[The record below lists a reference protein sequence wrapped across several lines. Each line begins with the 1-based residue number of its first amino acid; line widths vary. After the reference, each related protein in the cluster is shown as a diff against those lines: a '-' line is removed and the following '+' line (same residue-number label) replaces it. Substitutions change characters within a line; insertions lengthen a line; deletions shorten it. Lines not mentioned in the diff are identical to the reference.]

1 MPGLPLSLRGRP
13 EFIFILRA
21 RARSAQADSFL
32 TNPSHPHFSGNKD
45 IMQFWNELEGR
56 TIDGVYPLRRLVRS
70 EGRHAWFETETA
82 EPEAGPA
89 TISLTEAATDADE
102 VLERL
107 QAAQQLKHPNLVTIT
122 KVGQVRVDTTLV
134 IYAVMEHIEQSL
146 SDVLQTQVLSPEEGR
161 EVAEAL
167 VSSLTLIHQKGM
179 SHGRV
184 EASSVLATEETVKLR
199 SDCLHTNAAGQ
210 ADDVAAIGSTLFHAF
225 TQRKELTATDAQ
237 INRIPAPF
245 AEIIRNSFGRRWTL
259 AQISNA
265 LKPVLPVAS
274 VPPRPAAPAPV
285 ASTPRPVAP
294 SPAPVAAKTPVST
307 PPPVD
312 RPAAPEVPARY
323 APRFDEDEGPVKRK
337 PWLLYGGL
345 GVILLAIIGWLLL
358 RPHPVQAPVE
368 SPNPP
373 AQATA
378 PAPAP
383 PAQTSPAAPSGKP
396 SAARSANAKP
406 GPSAKASAARPAAA
420 IVPTDGRTVWRVV
433 AYTYRGQSKASDM
446 VTKISG
452 KHSDLGA
459 EVYSPPGRG
468 TVYLVTVGG
477 AMDHDAAVKM
487 RDRAQRE
494 GLPADTYVQNFSK

>member
-1 MPGLPLSLRGRP
+1 
-13 EFIFILRA
+13 
-21 RARSAQADSFL
+21 
-32 TNPSHPHFSGNKD
+32 
-45 IMQFWNELEGR
+45 MQFWNELEGR

-146 SDVLQTQVLSPEEGR
+146 SDVLQSQALSPEEGR

-167 VSSLTLIHQKGM
+167 VSSLTAIHQQGM

-184 EASSVLATEETVKLR
+184 EAASVLATEETVKLR
-199 SDCLHTNAAGQ
+199 SDCLHTTPAGQ
-210 ADDVAAIGSTLFHAF
+210 ADDVAAIGTTLFHAF
-225 TQRKELTATDAQ
+225 TQRKALTATDAQ

-245 AEIIRNSFGRRWTL
+245 GEIIRNSFGRRWTL

-274 VPPRPAAPAPV
+274 VLPQTVASAPPPSTPAPAAASPQPAPAV
-285 ASTPRPVAP
+285 AKAPVSPPPPVYRPVAP
-294 SPAPVAAKTPVST
+294 PAPLRKTLRS
-307 PPPVD
+307 D
-312 RPAAPEVPARY
+312 EEEAPAIQ
-323 APRFDEDEGPVKRK
+323 K

-345 GVILLAIIGWLLL
+345 GVVLLAIIGWLLL
-358 RPHPVQAPVE
+358 RPHSAPAPVE
-368 SPNPP
+368 APNPT
-373 AQATA
+373 AEATA

-383 PAQTSPAAPSGKP
+383 PVPTPPAVSAAKPPAPKP
-396 SAARSANAKP
+396 SPSAPAMAARSAA
-406 GPSAKASAARPAAA
+406 GA
-420 IVPTDGRTVWRVV
+420 VPTDGRTVWRVV
-433 AYTYRGQSKASDM
+433 AYTYRGQTKAADM
-446 VTKISG
+446 VAQISD
-452 KHSDLGA
+452 KHSDLDA
-459 EVYSPPGRG
+459 EVFNPPGRG
-468 TVYLVTVGG
+468 GVYLVTLGG

-487 RDRAQRE
+487 RNKAQRE
-494 GLPADTYVQNFSK
+494 GLPADTYVQNFSR

>member
-1 MPGLPLSLRGRP
+1 
-13 EFIFILRA
+13 
-21 RARSAQADSFL
+21 
-32 TNPSHPHFSGNKD
+32 
-45 IMQFWNELEGR
+45 MQFWNELEGR

-70 EGRHAWFETETA
+70 EGRHAWFETEAA

-107 QAAQQLKHPNLVTIT
+107 HAAQQLKHPNLVTIT

-146 SDVLQTQVLSPEEGR
+146 SDVLQAQALSPEEGR

-167 VSSLTLIHQKGM
+167 VSSLTAIHQQGM

-184 EASSVLATEETVKLR
+184 EAASVLATEDTVKLR
-199 SDCLHTNAAGQ
+199 SDCLHTNPAGQ
-210 ADDVAAIGSTLFHAF
+210 ADDVAAIGTTLFHAF
-225 TQRKELTATDAQ
+225 TQRKALSATDAQ

-274 VPPRPAAPAPV
+274 VIPQPAAPAPPPS
-285 ASTPRPVAP
+285 APPPVTA
-294 SPAPVAAKTPVST
+294 SPAPAAPKAPVST
-307 PPPVD
+307 PPPAY
-312 RPAAPEVPARY
+312 RPVAPEVLSSKPH
-323 APRFDEDEGPVKRK
+323 RFDEDEEPVKQK

-345 GVILLAIIGWLLL
+345 GVVLLVIIGWLLL
-358 RPHPVQAPVE
+358 RPHSVQAPVDT
-368 SPNPP
+368 PNPA
-373 AQATA
+373 AQSAA

-383 PAQTSPAAPSGKP
+383 PAPTTPTAPAVSAAKPPASRP
-396 SAARSANAKP
+396 SAAKP
-406 GPSAKASAARPAAA
+406 GPSAGAFAAQSSAAAVPA
-420 IVPTDGRTVWRVV
+420 DGRTVWRVV
-433 AYTYRGQSKASDM
+433 AYTYRGQTKASDM
-446 VTKISG
+446 VAKISG
-452 KHSDLGA
+452 KHSDLDA
-459 EVYSPPGRG
+459 EVFSPPGRG

-487 RDRAQRE
+487 RDKAQRE
-494 GLPADTYVQNFSK
+494 GLPADTYVQNFSR

>member
-1 MPGLPLSLRGRP
+1 
-13 EFIFILRA
+13 
-21 RARSAQADSFL
+21 
-32 TNPSHPHFSGNKD
+32 
-45 IMQFWNELEGR
+45 MQFWNELEGR

-70 EGRHAWFETETA
+70 EGRHAWFETETG

-146 SDVLQTQVLSPEEGR
+146 SDVLQSQALSPEEGR

-167 VSSLTLIHQKGM
+167 VSSLTAIHQQGM

-184 EASSVLATEETVKLR
+184 EAASVLATEDTVKLR
-199 SDCLHTNAAGQ
+199 SDCLHTNPAGQ
-210 ADDVAAIGSTLFHAF
+210 ADDVAAIGTTLFHAF
-225 TQRKELTATDAQ
+225 TQRKALSATDAQ

-245 AEIIRNSFGRRWTL
+245 AEIIRNSFGRKWTL

-274 VPPRPAAPAPV
+274 VIPQPAAPAPPPP
-285 ASTPRPVAP
+285 APPPVAVK
-294 SPAPVAAKTPVST
+294 APVST
-307 PPPVD
+307 PPPPAY
-312 RPAAPEVPARY
+312 RPAAPEVPSR
-323 APRFDEDEGPVKRK
+323 RTLRSDEDEEPVKQK

-345 GVILLAIIGWLLL
+345 GVVLLAIIGWLLL
-358 RPHPVQAPVE
+358 RPHSVQAPVE
-368 SPNPP
+368 TPT
-373 AQATA
+373 QATA

-383 PAQTSPAAPSGKP
+383 PAPAIATAKPPVARPPAAKPNPSAGA
-396 SAARSANAKP
+396 SAARSD
-406 GPSAKASAARPAAA
+406 AATVPA
-420 IVPTDGRTVWRVV
+420 DGRTVWRVV
-433 AYTYRGQSKASDM
+433 AYTYRGQTKASDM
-446 VTKISG
+446 VAKISG
-452 KHSDLGA
+452 KHSDLDA
-459 EVYSPPGRG
+459 EVFSPPGRG

-487 RDRAQRE
+487 RNKAQRE
-494 GLPADTYVQNFSK
+494 GLPADSYVQNFSR